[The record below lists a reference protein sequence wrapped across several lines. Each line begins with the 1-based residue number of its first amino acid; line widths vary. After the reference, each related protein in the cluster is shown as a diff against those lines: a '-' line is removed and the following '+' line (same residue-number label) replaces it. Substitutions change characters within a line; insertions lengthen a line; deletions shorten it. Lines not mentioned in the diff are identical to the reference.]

1 MKGKEQQQHSSC
13 SEMCQASG
21 RPILTKDEKL
31 EAQTKF
37 SQQRSVRCVIVLP
50 DVQRLAQ
57 ELGRAHSP
65 LIFFLLLLFGCSS
78 LWRARVWLELFTVER

>member
-1 MKGKEQQQHSSC
+1 
-13 SEMCQASG
+13 MCQASG
-21 RPILTKDEKL
+21 RPILTKDEKP
-31 EAQTKF
+31 EAQTDN
-37 SQQRSVRCVIVLP
+37 SVSKVIVLP
-50 DVQRLAQ
+50 DVQRPAQ